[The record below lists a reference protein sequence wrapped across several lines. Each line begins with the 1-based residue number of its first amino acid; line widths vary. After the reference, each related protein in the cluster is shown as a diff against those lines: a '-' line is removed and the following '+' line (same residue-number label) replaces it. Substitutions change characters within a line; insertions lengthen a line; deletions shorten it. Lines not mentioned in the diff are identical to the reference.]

1 MRAYWFLMVG
11 VLTVFLIIGVQLAS
25 TPIRGMPIQAVVD
38 IVPNT
43 LNLDSTGRWVTVY
56 IELSEGYDVSQIDTS
71 SIMLDIVPVDPT
83 APTQIGDYDND
94 GVDDL
99 MVKFDR
105 SSVISYIWSVIHHMG
120 SQISDKR
127 WEITLTITGEL
138 FNDPGI
144 SFAGS
149 DTIKVVILS

>member
-1 MRAYWFLMVG
+1 MVG

-25 TPIRGMPIQAVVD
+25 TPIQGMPIQAVVD
-38 IVPNT
+38 IVPDT
-43 LNLDSTGRWVTVY
+43 LNLGSTGRWVTVY
-56 IELSEGYDVSQIDTS
+56 IELSEDYDISQIDTS

-94 GVDDL
+94 GVGDL
-99 MVKFDR
+99 MVKLDR
-105 SSVISYIWSVIHHMG
+105 LTVIDYIWSIVHHMG

-127 WEITLTITGEL
+127 WEVTLAVTGEL
-138 FNDPGI
+138 FNDPVI

-149 DTIKVVILS
+149 DTITVVILS